1 MREEGGHVA
10 LSPAVRRFAL
20 AGVLVSAGTLLSGCS
35 MADLPRFGWPE
46 GVTEQGRHMQY
57 FWSGAFIA
65 ALVVGVIVW
74 GAMFWAFAAYR
85 KRSGGPMYPKQTKEN
100 LPFELICTAIP
111 FVLVAV
117 LFYFTVT
124 VENKVLTNVANPDV
138 TVDVTAFKWNWDF
151 GYRGTT
157 VPGALAGNGAD
168 AAWYNR
174 TEVHTIGSSTEV
186 PVLVVPTNK
195 VIEFHLQS
203 RDVIHS
209 FWVPDFLFKRD
220 VFPDPVA
227 NETQNVFQV
236 TVDRQGAF
244 VGRCAELCGTYHSA
258 MNFEVRGVPDSIYR
272 AYIALRTQNNPDTG
286 ATYTG
291 AEALRK
297 VGVEN
302 PSCGQLCS
310 PYSTSTYPFT
320 TNRQA
325 KAPSENPNGG
335 S

>member
-1 MREEGGHVA
+1 VA
-10 LSPAVRRFAL
+10 RSGTIRRFAL
-20 AGVLVSAGTLLSGCS
+20 AGALVAAGTLLSGCS

-46 GVTEQGRHMQY
+46 GVTAQGKHMQY

-74 GAMFWAFAAYR
+74 AAMFWAFIAYR
-85 KRSGGPMYPKQTKEN
+85 KRSGGPLYPKQTKEN
-100 LPFELICTAIP
+100 LPFELACTALP
-111 FVLVAV
+111 FVLVAI

-124 VENKVLTNVANPDV
+124 TENKVLANVPNPDV
-138 TVDVTAFKWNWDF
+138 KIDVTPYKWAWDF
-151 GYRGTT
+151 GHEGTT
-157 VPGALAGNGAD
+157 VPGALRNTGSD
-168 AAWYNR
+168 KDWYNS
-174 TEVHTIGSSTEV
+174 TEVHTIGSSEEV
-186 PVLVVPTNK
+186 AVLVVPSHK

-220 VFPDPVA
+220 VFPDPEA
-227 NETQNVFQV
+227 NETENHYQV
-236 TVDRQGAF
+236 TIDKEGAF

-258 MNFEVRGVPDSIYR
+258 MNFEVRALPFDLYTAYLTARQSIDPQTKAPYT
-272 AYIALRTQNNPDTG
+272 AAAAL
-286 ATYTG
+286 A
-291 AEALRK
+291 K
-297 VGVEN
+297 VGADN
-302 PSCGQLCS
+302 PTCGTLCS
-310 PYSTSTYPFT
+310 PHAITTYPFA